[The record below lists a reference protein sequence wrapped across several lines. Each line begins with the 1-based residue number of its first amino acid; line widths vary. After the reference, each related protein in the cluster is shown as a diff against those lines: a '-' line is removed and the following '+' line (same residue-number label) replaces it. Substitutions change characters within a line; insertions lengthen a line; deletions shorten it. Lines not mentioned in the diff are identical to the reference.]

1 MSTTVSTTAQVPE
14 NHTERDS
21 FPRGPLYAIGA
32 ILALTLVAVSVV
44 RVGELGSSF
53 VSTAAAHDERTLR
66 FEDRADG
73 SIAIID
79 VRKNETIENIAPGTN
94 GFLRGALRGL
104 ARERKRMGAGAE
116 TPFVLTARS
125 DGRLTLDD
133 PVTKRQVDL
142 KSFGPTNASVFEQL
156 LQRRPL
162 AQRTQTLIEASASNL
177 RAAGSI
183 N

>member
-1 MSTTVSTTAQVPE
+1 MSKTAHAP
-14 NHTERDS
+14 ERDS

-32 ILALTLVAVSVV
+32 ILALTVVAVSVV

-53 VSTAAAHDERTLR
+53 VSTAPSRDERALR
-66 FEDRADG
+66 FEDRTDG

-79 VRKNETIENIAPGTN
+79 ARKSETIENIAPGTN

-116 TPFVLTARS
+116 TPFMLTARS

-133 PVTKRQVDL
+133 PVTKRQIDL
-142 KSFGPTNASVFEQL
+142 KSFGHTNANVFEQL
-156 LQRRPL
+156 LQKRPA
-162 AQRTQTLIEASASNL
+162 AQRNHTLIEASANNL
-177 RAAGSI
+177 RTPGSI

>member
-1 MSTTVSTTAQVPE
+1 MSTTAHAPE
-14 NHTERDS
+14 PDS

-32 ILALTLVAVSVV
+32 ILALTVIAVSVV

-53 VSTAAAHDERTLR
+53 VSTAPSHDELALR
-66 FEDRADG
+66 FEDRTDG

-79 VRKNETIENIAPGTN
+79 ARKSETIENIAPGTN

-104 ARERKRMGAGAE
+104 ARERKRMGTGAE
-116 TPFVLTARS
+116 TPFMLTARS

-133 PVTKRQVDL
+133 PVTKRQIDL
-142 KSFGPTNASVFEQL
+142 KSFGPTNANVFEQL
-156 LQRRPL
+156 LQKRPA
-162 AQRTQTLIEASASNL
+162 AQSTQTLIEASASNL
-177 RAAGSI
+177 RAPGSV

>member
-1 MSTTVSTTAQVPE
+1 MSATAQVPE
-14 NHTERDS
+14 HNAERDS

-32 ILALTLVAVSVV
+32 ILVLTVIAVSVI
-44 RVGELGSSF
+44 RVGDLGSSF
-53 VSTAAAHDERTLR
+53 VSTAASHDERALR
-66 FEDRADG
+66 FEDRTDG

-79 VRKNETIENIAPGTN
+79 ARKSETIENIAPGTN

-116 TPFVLTARS
+116 TPFMLTARS

-133 PVTKRQVDL
+133 PVTKRQIDL

-156 LQRRPL
+156 LQRPP
-162 AQRTQTLIEASASNL
+162 APQRTQTLIEASAKDL
-177 RAAGSI
+177 RAVGSI